1 MEFLLRCRNRDVITN
16 FFVSSHSHKASL
28 TYKQCQ
34 LKLLQEEICHKR
46 SSVKFLKKEFNS
58 IPSLLQ
64 HETSFIDLAQINSLF
79 LKSNNKML
87 TSKSAAQQKGKLIEF
102 KISMQ
107 DPNKVMF
114 KFSKYELSD
123 CLKRLL
129 AKCLNFRLSPKH
141 LDYVDYLLNFDL
153 FCGILSNEDLD
164 FVENKKKRNRPLLIY
179 GNIFLKNSFLLYKV
193 YVKIEI
199 SLSKNLIKIILS

>member
-46 SSVKFLKKEFNS
+46 SIVKFLKKEFNS

-64 HETSFIDLAQINSLF
+64 HETSFIDLAQIISLF

-107 DPNKVMF
+107 DPNKIMF

>member
-64 HETSFIDLAQINSLF
+64 HETSFIDLAQISSLF

-107 DPNKVMF
+107 DPNKIMF

-153 FCGILSNEDLD
+153 FVVFCLM
-164 FVENKKKRNRPLLIY
+164 
-179 GNIFLKNSFLLYKV
+179 
-193 YVKIEI
+193 KI
-199 SLSKNLIKIILS
+199 

>member
-64 HETSFIDLAQINSLF
+64 HETSFIDLAQISSLF

-107 DPNKVMF
+107 DPNKIMF

-164 FVENKKKRNRPLLIY
+164 FVENKKKRNIPLLIY

>member
-64 HETSFIDLAQINSLF
+64 HETSFIDFAQISSLF

-107 DPNKVMF
+107 DPNKIMF

-141 LDYVDYLLNFDL
+141 LDYVDYVLNFDL

>member
-64 HETSFIDLAQINSLF
+64 HETSFIDLAQISSLF

-107 DPNKVMF
+107 DPNKIMF

>member
-46 SSVKFLKKEFNS
+46 SIVKFLKKEFNS
-58 IPSLLQ
+58 VPSLLQ
-64 HETSFIDLAQINSLF
+64 HETSFIDLAQISSLF

-107 DPNKVMF
+107 DPNKIMF

>member
-64 HETSFIDLAQINSLF
+64 HETSFIDLVQISSLF

-107 DPNKVMF
+107 DPNKIMF

-153 FCGILSNEDLD
+153 LCGILSNEDLD
-164 FVENKKKRNRPLLIY
+164 FVENKKKRNKPLLIY

>member
-1 MEFLLRCRNRDVITN
+1 MDFLLRCRNRDVITN

-64 HETSFIDLAQINSLF
+64 HETSFIDLAQISSLF

-107 DPNKVMF
+107 DPNKIMF

>member
-64 HETSFIDLAQINSLF
+64 HETSFIDLAQISSLF

-164 FVENKKKRNRPLLIY
+164 FVENKKKRNRPILIY

>member
-1 MEFLLRCRNRDVITN
+1 MI
-16 FFVSSHSHKASL
+16 
-28 TYKQCQ
+28 
-34 LKLLQEEICHKR
+34 
-46 SSVKFLKKEFNS
+46 
-58 IPSLLQ
+58 
-64 HETSFIDLAQINSLF
+64 
-79 LKSNNKML
+79 

-107 DPNKVMF
+107 DPNKIMF

-179 GNIFLKNSFLLYKV
+179 GNIFLKNSFLIYKV